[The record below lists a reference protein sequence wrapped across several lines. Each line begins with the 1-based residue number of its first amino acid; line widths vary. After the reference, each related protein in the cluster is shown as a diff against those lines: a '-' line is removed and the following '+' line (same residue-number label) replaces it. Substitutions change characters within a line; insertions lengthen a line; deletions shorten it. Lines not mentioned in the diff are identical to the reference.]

1 MVVPIVFHI
10 KNQFAMLAKPKG
22 MIRGILQVVGCMIPA
37 LRLRLGLAMGG
48 ELQRISS
55 SSVRFFKDRI

>member
-1 MVVPIVFHI
+1 
-10 KNQFAMLAKPKG
+10 MLAKPKG